1 MSSDKEYIDYI
12 QDIILSCLDVK
23 SFIKNSSKE
32 NFCSDKKT
40 IYATIRAIEIIGE
53 ASKKIP
59 LNIRSQYI
67 NIPWKEIAGMRDK
80 LIHDYF
86 GIDVEVLW
94 KTAKYD
100 VAYIKFEFEKILKN
114 IKKYKI

>member
-1 MSSDKEYIDYI
+1 VRL
-12 QDIILSCLDVK
+12 Q
-23 SFIKNSSKE
+23 
-32 NFCSDKKT
+32 KKFHR
-40 IYATIRAIEIIGE
+40 IYV
-53 ASKKIP
+53 
-59 LNIRSQYI
+59 LNILI
-67 NIPWKEIAGMRDK
+67 FLDIPWKEIAGMRDK